1 MTDTT
6 KATLKANLLA
16 SNTWLRLLFMV
27 VFGCLL
33 QVAAFVMWGV
43 AALQFVL
50 TLVNGASNPRLREFS
65 SSLCTYIL
73 QCVQF
78 LCFNSDEKPYPF
90 SDWPRPVAT
99 EPSQA
104 AE

>member
-1 MTDTT
+1 MTDTAPT
-6 KATLKANLLA
+6 TLKDNLLA
-16 SNTWLRLLFMV
+16 SHTWLRLVFMV

-50 TLVNGASNPRLREFS
+50 TLFNGATNPRLREFS

-78 LCFNSDEKPYPF
+78 LCFNTDTKPYPF
-90 SDWPRPVAT
+90 SDWPQPVNA
-99 EPSQA
+99 EPAQV